1 MSQLNNS
8 GVGQEMTSRPTL
20 SRRTVVAGA
29 AWAVPTL
36 TVAAAAPRVAASEP
50 PCLPSGG
57 VASTTVVWDV
67 KTQFTGCTTHAD
79 HPDYVLRFNT
89 NALDCPTCSIGGVS
103 RTVNA
108 FRITVTL
115 NHAWGYW
122 EAWTS
127 GESLTRTYYLR
138 TTPVNNCVDPRSTPK
153 CTVASYTTV
162 GIPSNS
168 AWSDAN
174 AKCSNTFIVVP
185 NSGDSFYDCHTTNAV
200 DDGIHLNPC
209 WWDSHTT
216 IDIGYSYQAG
226 YESAPGSSPV
236 ASTTFVACAAG
247 GSGTGTISIPKP

>member
-8 GVGQEMTSRPTL
+8 GVEQERTSRPTL

-36 TVAAAAPRVAASEP
+36 SVAAAAPRVAASEP

-57 VASTTVVWDV
+57 VASTAVLWDV
-67 KTQFTGCTTHAD
+67 NAQFTGCTTHAD
-79 HPDYVLRFNT
+79 HPDYVLKFNS

-122 EAWTS
+122 LAWTS

-138 TTPVNNCVDPRSTPK
+138 TTPANNCADPGMD
-153 CTVASYTTV
+153 CTVASYTSV
-162 GIPSNS
+162 GITAGTGWTN
-168 AWSDAN
+168 AN
-174 AKCSNTFIVVP
+174 AKCNNSFILVP
-185 NSGDSFYDCHTTNAV
+185 NSGDSGYNCHATNAV
-200 DDGIHLNPC
+200 NDGIHLNPC
-209 WWDSHTT
+209 WWDTHST
-216 IDIGYSYQAG
+216 IDIAYTYQAG
-226 YESAPGSSPV
+226 YESTPGSSN
-236 ASTTFVACAAG
+236 TFTACAEG
-247 GSGTGTISIPKP
+247 GSGSGTIKIPKP